1 MKLGIGEILKNA
13 AEKKTAQEKI
23 EYLRANYN
31 PTLATILQ
39 GAYDDGVV
47 WDLPPG
53 SPPYK
58 PSELV
63 DQEGQLYTSARRLY
77 LFAVGGHD
85 TLKPLKREA
94 LFIELLETVS
104 PLDAEVL
111 IAMKDKKLPHKS
123 LTKKLI
129 SEAFPGL
136 VEDVEA

>member
-1 MKLGIGEILKNA
+1 MQLGIGEILKNA
-13 AEKKTAQEKI
+13 AEKKTAQDKI
-23 EYLRANYN
+23 EYLRANFN
-31 PTLATILQ
+31 PTLGTILQ

-53 SPPYK
+53 VPPYK

-85 TLKPLKREA
+85 TLKPIKREA
-94 LFIELLETVS
+94 LFIEMLETIS

-111 IAMKDKKLPHKS
+111 VAMKDKKLPHKS

>member
-13 AEKKTAQEKI
+13 AAKKTAQEKI

-31 PTLATILQ
+31 PTLGTILQ

-53 SPPYK
+53 TPPYK
-58 PSELV
+58 PNELV

-85 TLKPLKREA
+85 TLKALKREA

>member
-23 EYLRANYN
+23 EYLRANFN
-31 PTLATILQ
+31 PTLGTILQ

-53 SPPYK
+53 APPYK

-85 TLKPLKREA
+85 TLKPIKREA
-94 LFIELLETVS
+94 LFIEMLETIS

-111 IAMKDKKLPHKS
+111 VAMKDKKLPHKS